1 MSQTGSRSSRQGS
14 LGNSRDPAIPCA
26 AVRFH
31 LETKAY
37 QGIIVNQRVIQ
48 ASSRHLATQNV
59 AEENHGMRGTAPN
72 TYRLQRRALRATA
85 EPDR

>member
-37 QGIIVNQRVIQ
+37 QGINCQSTSYTSLVS
-48 ASSRHLATQNV
+48 SSRHT
-59 AEENHGMRGTAPN
+59 ERG
-72 TYRLQRRALRATA
+72 
-85 EPDR
+85 